1 MESFDKIY
9 KEIYENAPDRF
20 KEASKSNKHI
30 EKKLIII
37 GGIIAFIILIFQQ
50 ITSKL
55 DINEETLLWIILP
68 ITLLSMI
75 IMCILFGVSIWMSK
89 RKLDS
94 NDALEYKKNVI
105 NKLIKNYSEKL
116 EYYPEKGMSEVVY
129 QASGFDKEYES
140 YYSEDYITG
149 PIFDDCLFSMA
160 EIDVKIGKTIVN
172 KSNYYTNRFRGLFV
186 AVYLPKDIS
195 AEIEIYERNELSGI
209 AEEMMENMVEDRYST
224 KRNKEFEQIYKVNTT
239 NQVQAARLLTLDV
252 TKKLE
257 DFYNSIGIIPEI
269 AIKNNVLYI
278 RYRIKNVFDPNT
290 LANGMDYNMLKRY
303 YGILNFT
310 IEFTEIFVK
319 SMLEVGD

>member
-1 MESFDKIY
+1 MKSFDKLY

-30 EKKLIII
+30 ERKLIII
-37 GGIIAFIILIFQQ
+37 GGIIAVIILIFQQ
-50 ITSKL
+50 ITSNL
-55 DINEETLLWIILP
+55 DINEETFLWIILP

-75 IMCILFGVSIWMSK
+75 IMCILFVVSILMSK
-89 RKLDS
+89 RKLDR

-129 QASGFDKEYES
+129 QASGFDKEYEV
-140 YYSEDYITG
+140 YHSEDYITG
-149 PIFDDCLFSMA
+149 PIFDNCLFSMA
-160 EIDVKIGKTIVN
+160 EIDVQIGKTIVN
-172 KSNYYTNRFRGLFV
+172 KSNYYTNRFHGLFV

-195 AEIEIYERNELSGI
+195 AEIEIYERNDLSSI
-209 AEEMMENMVEDRYST
+209 AEEMMENMVEGKHGIT
-224 KRNKEFEQIYKVNTT
+224 KDKKFEQIYKVNTT
-239 NQVQAARLLTLDV
+239 NQVQAARLLTIDV
-252 TKKLE
+252 IQKLE
-257 DFYNSIGIIPEI
+257 DFYKNIGIIPEI

-278 RYRIKNVFDPNT
+278 RYRVKQVFDPNT

-303 YGILNFT
+303 YGILSFT